1 MHGAGR
7 GQRCCRLGGL
17 VARWRCCL
25 LHCSSPPALHD
36 SVATTVREGGG
47 ASNAHDLPQA
57 APSSSCAAAV
67 RVQVAMGFGHSLF
80 LVKEGDAKAASAP
93 VWEPPCDR
101 DEAAPT
107 VGGTK
112 RKAPAGGAKGSGK
125 GKKK

>member
-1 MHGAGR
+1 MY
-7 GQRCCRLGGL
+7 
-17 VARWRCCL
+17 
-25 LHCSSPPALHD
+25 S
-36 SVATTVREGGG
+36 
-47 ASNAHDLPQA
+47 LPL
-57 APSSSCAAAV
+57 
-67 RVQVAMGFGHSLF
+67 QVAMGFGHSLF

-112 RKAPAGGAKGSGK
+112 RKAPSGGAKGSGK